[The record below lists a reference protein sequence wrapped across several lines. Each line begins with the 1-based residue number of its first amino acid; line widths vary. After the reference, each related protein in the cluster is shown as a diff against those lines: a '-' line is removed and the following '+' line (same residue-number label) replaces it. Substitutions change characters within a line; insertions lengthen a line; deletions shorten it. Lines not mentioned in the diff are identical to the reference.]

1 VHPKTAQVYRISR
14 ACIQARDQ
22 LTYVVWPLTGLVLCS
37 KACHHFTGIIKLVQ
51 VFNDLPAIA
60 SMEHGVLLQAIKLR
74 SDLLPAHAQAND
86 GTDTQQH
93 TIMFSHMHDN
103 AEL

>member
-1 VHPKTAQVYRISR
+1 
-14 ACIQARDQ
+14 
-22 LTYVVWPLTGLVLCS
+22 
-37 KACHHFTGIIKLVQ
+37 
-51 VFNDLPAIA
+51 
-60 SMEHGVLLQAIKLR
+60 MEHGVLLQAIKLR